1 MTTETLPG
9 EAPMNEF
16 RAPRTMT
23 PAELGDT
30 LAHLVWE
37 SFTDFLAEGDAEIP
51 LEDLG
56 VPTED
61 GVPDAHATEEALIFI
76 MWAHT
81 RGALQAFLGRAPD
94 ELVRAGLD
102 AMHTAVFEDMVENG
116 TPAIQIPLFEQRVS
130 ARYAEYHQASAT
142 SDGRVGHVVVRHLT
156 GRDAPNDDLA
166 HAVRDRAVAV
176 ANPLK
181 DFLEDVELIAA

>member
-1 MTTETLPG
+1 MTVEILPG

-16 RAPRTMT
+16 LPPRTMT
-23 PAELGDT
+23 PEELGDT

-37 SFTDFLAEGDAEIP
+37 SFTDFLAQGDAEIP
-51 LEDLG
+51 LDELGIPTEEG
-56 VPTED
+56 VPN
-61 GVPDAHATEEALIFI
+61 AHVTEEALIFI

-102 AMHTAVFEDMVENG
+102 AMHTAVFEDMVKNG
-116 TPAIQIPLFEQRVS
+116 TPEIQMPLFEQRVS
-130 ARYAEYHQASAT
+130 ARYAEYHQASSQ
-142 SDGRVGHVVVRHLT
+142 SDARVGLAVVRHLT
-156 GRDAPNDDLA
+156 GRDDPNEELA
-166 HAVRDRAVAV
+166 RAVRDRAVAV
-176 ANPLK
+176 AHPLK